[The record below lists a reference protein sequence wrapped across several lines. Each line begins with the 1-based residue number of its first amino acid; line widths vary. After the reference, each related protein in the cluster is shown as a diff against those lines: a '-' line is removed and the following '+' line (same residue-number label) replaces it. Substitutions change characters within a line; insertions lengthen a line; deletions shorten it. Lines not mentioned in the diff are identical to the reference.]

1 MTDDS
6 EPIGPVDEEVAAP
19 AGSRFPISFS
29 GRAPLVIL
37 ILVTLGAAVLV
48 CLFAFLLLNP
58 SDDNPTPVASTPPV
72 EGESTPVANE
82 QFSYEASSETGVITV
97 TLETPI
103 FLNIAGEEFS
113 VQSTTRVRNGV
124 WIPATQ
130 NETTAAWA
138 YGSIINY
145 VFGMPNTAEN
155 RELLESLA
163 IGDQIVLRTRGGST
177 NTFAFNSREILDSD
191 NEDVY
196 AQNAPGVTIVLIE
209 NDPEEQR
216 LVVRGRYVV
225 SENQAFQEGGRVVE
239 LGETAQLENL
249 QITATSVTFLFDRPE
264 IPPGFAFYLIDYQV
278 QNIGSTP
285 INTSGLQLVLADE
298 LGNLYALNPTAA
310 QLGSYR
316 LLTGQIAPGQTV
328 AATAGYQIPSSLSS
342 VNLRWTV
349 SLDDPTN
356 FIQVNIPFKDENDSG
371 QNAVVQVAQAQ
382 VSLDGT
388 SVILNGQITNLGD
401 QPLVVNSNNIDLSGD
416 GSIYLM
422 LSTNPAFPWVVAPGE
437 TVQFIVT
444 FQRPSGS
451 TAIFRVLNQ
460 PFELTGLR

>member
-1 MTDDS
+1 MTDDV
-6 EPIGPVDEEVAAP
+6 EPIEEEITEP
-19 AGSRFPISFS
+19 TSSRFPISFS
-29 GRAPLVIL
+29 GRAPLIIA
-37 ILVTLGAAVLV
+37 ILVTLGALILV

-58 SDDNPTPVASTPPV
+58 SNEDLTEVVSTPPV
-72 EGESTPVANE
+72 EGDVTPIGNE

-103 FLNIAGEEFS
+103 FLNVAGEEFS
-113 VQSTTRVRNGV
+113 VQSTTRVKNGV
-124 WIPATQ
+124 WIPETQ

-138 YGSIINY
+138 YGSVINY
-145 VFGMPNTAEN
+145 VFGMPNTNEN
-155 RELLESLA
+155 RELLESLV
-163 IGDQIVLRTRGGST
+163 IGDEIVLRTRGGST
-177 NTFAFNSREILDSD
+177 NTFAFNSRELLDSD

-209 NDPEEQR
+209 EEPEEQR
-216 LVVRGRYVV
+216 VVVHGRYVV
-225 SENQAFQEGGRVVE
+225 SENQAFAEGGRVVE

-249 QITATSVTFLFDRPE
+249 QITATGVTFLFDRPE

-278 QNIGSTP
+278 QNIGSAP

-298 LGNLYALNPTAA
+298 LGNLYALNPTAT

-316 LLTGQIAPGQTV
+316 LLTGQIAPGQTI
-328 AATAGYQIPSSLSS
+328 AATAGYQIPSSLES

-349 SLDDPTN
+349 SLDDPGN
-356 FIQVNIPFKDENDSG
+356 FIQVNIPFKDADDSG
-371 QNAVVQVAQAQ
+371 QNAVIQVEQAR

-388 SVILNGQITNLGD
+388 SVVLNGQITNLGE
-401 QPLVVNSNNIDLSGD
+401 QPLVVNSNNIMLSGD
-416 GSIYLM
+416 GSSYLM
-422 LSTNPAFPWVVAPGE
+422 LSTNPAFPWVVPPGE
-437 TVQFIVT
+437 TIQFLVT

-451 TAIFRVLNQ
+451 TAVFRILNQ